1 MLYNGFI
8 VQQISIGSIRRYEM
22 NVIIVGAG
30 KVGYTLAQYLSIDG
44 DNITIIDKK
53 DCALEHVNNN
63 LDVMCVKG
71 NATSLKVLEEAGVRE
86 ADLLISVTD
95 SDELNMLCSL
105 AAKKL
110 GAKYT
115 VARVRNPS
123 YDEEITLLTEAV
135 GIDLVINPEKAAA
148 IEIAK
153 LIKYPS
159 VCSIDNFSDGKVNL
173 VGFKAEDTALEGKKI
188 SEIRFIRGNVLF
200 CGVERND
207 EFIMPKGDYVFNK
220 DDKVYVIGE
229 HKDIQNLFNKLGKY
243 KKKVKRAMIVGGGKI
258 AYYLAKIV
266 NEVGVKCKI
275 IEKDL
280 AICEELT
287 ELLPNSIIING
298 DGMDEELL
306 LSENLLEVESF
317 ITLTGRDED
326 NIIASILAYNKSV
339 SNVITK
345 ITRDNYRDIGKAVGI
360 NTMVN
365 PKSVTAYK
373 ILRYV
378 RSLKNKKKSC
388 IENIYRIC
396 NDKAEAIEFIVG
408 NDTSNIGEKFKDLEF
423 KDNALVVTIV
433 RDNKIIIPTGD
444 DCLKVNDRVIIV
456 SKDKKLL
463 QIDDIFYRW

>member
-207 EFIMPKGDYVFNK
+207 EFIMPKGDYIFNK
-220 DDKVYVIGE
+220 EDKVYVIGE

-266 NEVGVKCKI
+266 SEVGVKCKI

-396 NDKAEAIEFIVG
+396 NDKAEAVEFIVG
-408 NDTSNIGEKFKDLEF
+408 NDTTNIGEKFKDLEF
-423 KDNALVVTIV
+423 DENALVVTIV

>member
-1 MLYNGFI
+1 
-8 VQQISIGSIRRYEM
+8 M

-243 KKKVKRAMIVGGGKI
+243 KKKVKRTMIVGGGKI

-373 ILRYV
+373 ILRYA
-378 RSLKNKKKSC
+378 RSLKNKKKSF

-396 NDKAEAIEFIVG
+396 NDKAEAVEFIIG
-408 NDTSNIGEKFKDLEF
+408 NDTTNIGEKFKDLEF
-423 KDNALVVTIV
+423 NENALVVTIV
-433 RDNKIIIPTGD
+433 RNNKIIIPTGD
-444 DCLKVNDRVIIV
+444 DCLKINDRVIIV

-463 QIDDIFYRW
+463 QVDDIFYRW

>member
-1 MLYNGFI
+1 MNI
-8 VQQISIGSIRRYEM
+8 V
-22 NVIIVGAG
+22 IVGAG

-44 DNITIIDKK
+44 DNITMIDKK
-53 DCALEHVNNN
+53 DLALEHVNNN

-105 AAKKL
+105 ASKKL

-159 VCSIDNFSDGKVNL
+159 VCNIDNFSDGKVNL
-173 VGFKAEDTALEGKKI
+173 VGFKVKDTALEGKRI
-188 SEIRFIRGNVLF
+188 SDIAFIRGNVLF

-207 EFIMPKGDYVFNK
+207 EFILPKGDYVFNSE
-220 DDKVYVIGE
+220 DRVYVIGE

-258 AYYLAKIV
+258 AYYLAKII
-266 NEVGVKCKI
+266 NEVGVSCKI

-280 AICEELT
+280 TVCEELN
-287 ELLPNSIIING
+287 ELLPNSIVING

-306 LSENLLEVESF
+306 LSESLLEVDSF

-365 PKSVTAYK
+365 PKLVTAYK
-373 ILRYV
+373 ILKYV
-378 RSLKNKKKSC
+378 RSLKNKKKSF

-396 NDKAEAIEFIVG
+396 NDKAEAVEFIVG
-408 NDTSNIGEKFKDLEF
+408 SDTTNINEKFKNIEF
-423 KDNALVVTIV
+423 NKNALVATIV
-433 RDNKIIIPTGD
+433 RNNKIIIPTGD
-444 DCLKVNDRVIIV
+444 DYLKINDRVIIV
-456 SKDKKLL
+456 SKDMKIV
-463 QIDDIFYRW
+463 QIDDIFRRW

>member
-1 MLYNGFI
+1 
-8 VQQISIGSIRRYEM
+8 M
-22 NVIIVGAG
+22 NIIIVGAG
-30 KVGYTLAQYLSIDG
+30 KVGYTLAQYLSKDG

-53 DCALEHVNNN
+53 DLALEHVNNN

-105 AAKKL
+105 ASKKL
-110 GAKYT
+110 GVKYT
-115 VARVRNPS
+115 VARVRTPG

-148 IEIAK
+148 LEIAK

-159 VCSIDNFSDGKVNL
+159 VCSIDDFSSGKVNL
-173 VGFKAEDTALEGKKI
+173 IGFKAKDTALEGKKI
-188 SEIRFIRGNVLF
+188 SDIGFIRGNVLF

-207 EFIMPKGDYVFNK
+207 EFIMPKGEYVFNE
-220 DDKVYVIGE
+220 DDRVYVIGE

-243 KKKVKRAMIVGGGKI
+243 KKKIKRAMIIGGGKI
-258 AYYLAKIV
+258 GYYLAKTM
-266 NEVGVKCKI
+266 NEVGVNCKI

-280 AICEELT
+280 GICEELT
-287 ELLPNSIIING
+287 ELLPYSIVING

-306 LSENLLEVESF
+306 LSESLLDVDSF

-326 NIIASILAYNKSV
+326 NIIASLLAYNKSV

-345 ITRDNYRDIGKAVGI
+345 ITRDNYREIGKTVGI
-360 NTMVN
+360 NTIVN
-365 PKSVTAYK
+365 PKVVTAYK
-373 ILRYV
+373 ILKYV

-388 IENIYRIC
+388 IENMYRIC
-396 NDKAEAIEFIVG
+396 NDKAESVEFIVG
-408 NDTSNIGEKFKDLEF
+408 SDTKNIGKKFKDIEF
-423 KDNALVVTIV
+423 NENALVATIV
-433 RDNKIIIPTGD
+433 RNNKIIIPTGD
-444 DCLKVNDRVIIV
+444 DYLKVNDRVIIV
-456 SKDKKLL
+456 SKDMKLL
-463 QIDDIFYRW
+463 QIEDIFCGW

>member
-1 MLYNGFI
+1 MNI
-8 VQQISIGSIRRYEM
+8 V
-22 NVIIVGAG
+22 IVGAG

-44 DNITIIDKK
+44 DNITMIDKK
-53 DCALEHVNNN
+53 DLALEHVNNN

-159 VCSIDNFSDGKVNL
+159 VCNIDNFSDGKVNL
-173 VGFKAEDTALEGKKI
+173 VGFKVKDTALEGKRI
-188 SEIRFIRGNVLF
+188 SDIAFIRGNVLF

-207 EFIMPKGDYVFNK
+207 EFILPKGDYVFNSE
-220 DDKVYVIGE
+220 DRVYVIGE

-258 AYYLAKIV
+258 AYYLAKII
-266 NEVGVKCKI
+266 NEVGVSCKI

-280 AICEELT
+280 TVCEELN
-287 ELLPNSIIING
+287 ELLPNSIVING

-306 LSENLLEVESF
+306 LSESLLEVDSF

-365 PKSVTAYK
+365 PKLVTAYK
-373 ILRYV
+373 ILKYV
-378 RSLKNKKKSC
+378 RSLKNKKKSF

-396 NDKAEAIEFIVG
+396 NDKAEAVEFIVG
-408 NDTSNIGEKFKDLEF
+408 SDTTNINEKFKNIEF
-423 KDNALVVTIV
+423 NENALVATIV
-433 RDNKIIIPTGD
+433 RNNKIIIPTGD
-444 DCLKVNDRVIIV
+444 DYLKVNDRVIIV
-456 SKDKKLL
+456 SKDMKIV
-463 QIDDIFYRW
+463 QIDDIFRRW

>member
-1 MLYNGFI
+1 MNI
-8 VQQISIGSIRRYEM
+8 V
-22 NVIIVGAG
+22 IVGAG

-44 DNITIIDKK
+44 DNITMIDKK
-53 DCALEHVNNN
+53 DLALEHVNNN

-105 AAKKL
+105 ASKKL

-159 VCSIDNFSDGKVNL
+159 VCNIDNFSDGKVNL
-173 VGFKAEDTALEGKKI
+173 VGFKVKDTALEGKRI
-188 SEIRFIRGNVLF
+188 SDIAFIRGNVLF

-207 EFIMPKGDYVFNK
+207 EFILPKGDYVFNSE
-220 DDKVYVIGE
+220 DRVYVIGE

-258 AYYLAKIV
+258 AYYLAKII
-266 NEVGVKCKI
+266 NEVGVSCKI

-280 AICEELT
+280 TVCEELN
-287 ELLPNSIIING
+287 ELLPNSIVING

-306 LSENLLEVESF
+306 LSESLLEVDSF

-365 PKSVTAYK
+365 PKLVTAYK
-373 ILRYV
+373 ILKYV
-378 RSLKNKKKSC
+378 RSLKNKKKSF

-396 NDKAEAIEFIVG
+396 NDKAEAVEFIVG
-408 NDTSNIGEKFKDLEF
+408 SDTTNINEKFKNIEF
-423 KDNALVVTIV
+423 NENALVATIV
-433 RDNKIIIPTGD
+433 RNNKIIIPTGD
-444 DCLKVNDRVIIV
+444 DYLKINDRVIIV
-456 SKDKKLL
+456 SKDMKIV
-463 QIDDIFYRW
+463 QIDDIFRRW